1 MQKVWAARDSSGKI
15 IFIGECT
22 EETCKTLKST
32 IGDFESL
39 AELKEHPEVYSLE
52 VAKPINESVAIA
64 ETEIEGGV
72 VLSRSEYIIFS
83 TLSEKMGKLVPRK
96 LLMTALQNFGN
107 VKPEDLTL
115 LVSRLRKKIKGIGYS
130 ISSEYGEGY
139 VLRK

>member
-1 MQKVWAARDSSGKI
+1 MQKIWAARDSSGKI
-15 IFIGECT
+15 IFVGECT
-22 EETCKTLKST
+22 EETCKTFKST

-96 LLMTALQNFGN
+96 ILMMTLQKFGN

>member
-1 MQKVWAARDSSGKI
+1 MQKIWAARDSSGKI
-15 IFIGECT
+15 IFVGECT
-22 EETCKTLKST
+22 EETCKTFKST

>member
-1 MQKVWAARDSSGKI
+1 MQKVWAARNSSGEI

-22 EETCKTLKST
+22 EETCKTLKTT

-39 AELKEHPEVYSLE
+39 GELKEHPEVYSLE

-72 VLSRSEYIIFS
+72 VLSRSEYILFS

-96 LLMTALQNFGN
+96 ILMMTLQNFGN

>member
-1 MQKVWAARDSSGKI
+1 MQTIWAARDSSGKI
-15 IFIGECT
+15 IFVGECT
-22 EETCKTLKST
+22 EETCKTFKST

-96 LLMTALQNFGN
+96 ILMMTLQNFGN

>member
-1 MQKVWAARDSSGKI
+1 MQKVWAARNSSGEI
-15 IFIGECT
+15 IFIGACT
-22 EETCKTLKST
+22 EEACETLKSS
-32 IGDFESL
+32 IGNFKSL
-39 AELKEHPEVYSLE
+39 GELKEHPEVYSLE

-72 VLSRSEYIIFS
+72 VLSRSEYILFS
-83 TLSEKMGKLVPRK
+83 TLSKKMGKLVPRK

>member
-1 MQKVWAARDSSGKI
+1 MQKIWAARDSSGKI
-15 IFIGECT
+15 IFVGECT
-22 EETCKTLKST
+22 EETCKTFKST

-96 LLMTALQNFGN
+96 NLMMTLQNFGN

>member
-1 MQKVWAARDSSGKI
+1 MQKIWAARDSSGKI
-15 IFIGECT
+15 IFVGECT
-22 EETCKTLKST
+22 EETCKTFKST

-96 LLMTALQNFGN
+96 ILMMTLQNFGN

>member
-1 MQKVWAARDSSGKI
+1 MRKIWAARNRSGEI
-15 IFIGECT
+15 IFVGTVT
-22 EETCKTLKST
+22 EDACETLKTT

-96 LLMTALQNFGN
+96 NLMMTLQNFGN

>member
-1 MQKVWAARDSSGKI
+1 MQKIWAARDSSGKI
-15 IFIGECT
+15 IFVGECT
-22 EETCKTLKST
+22 EETCKTFKST

-72 VLSRSEYIIFS
+72 VLSRSEYILFS
-83 TLSEKMGKLVPRK
+83 TLSQKMGKLVPRK